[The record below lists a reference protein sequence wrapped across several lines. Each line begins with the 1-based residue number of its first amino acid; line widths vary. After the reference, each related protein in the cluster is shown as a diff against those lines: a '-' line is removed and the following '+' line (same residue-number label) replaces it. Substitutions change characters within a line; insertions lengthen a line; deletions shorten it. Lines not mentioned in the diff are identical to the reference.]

1 MKTYTALEA
10 AIELDV
16 DVSRILLICREGRL
30 GYTLPKH
37 GKAWVI
43 TQEEIDRYRE
53 IGPLKPGRPRK
64 PRVKRLARVEADGN
78 HKYI

>member
-1 MKTYTALEA
+1 MKTFTAVEA
-10 AIELDV
+10 AIELNV

-43 TQEEIDRYRE
+43 TEEEIEKYRE
-53 IGPLKPGRPRK
+53 IGKLKPGRKRK
-64 PRVKRLARVEADGN
+64 PRVKRLARISEDGN
-78 HKYI
+78 HEYV